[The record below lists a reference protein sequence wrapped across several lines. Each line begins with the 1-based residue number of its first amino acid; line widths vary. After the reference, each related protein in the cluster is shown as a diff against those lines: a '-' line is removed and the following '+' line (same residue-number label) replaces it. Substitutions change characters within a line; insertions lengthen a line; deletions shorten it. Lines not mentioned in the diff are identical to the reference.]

1 LGERPV
7 SFTVQSFVAG
17 DGYPLRYR
25 RYDPPG
31 GPGKGQGCVVC
42 IHGVA
47 SHAGWY
53 EYSCRRIGEAG
64 YTVAFL
70 DRRGAGMN
78 ALARGDTPSF
88 RRLVD
93 DLAEFLEAFPEH
105 YSDRL
110 QKKPVL
116 VAISWGGKLALAL
129 EKRRPGRTSALA
141 LLCPGIFPRVGPALR
156 DRLGITWSRLVS
168 PARLFAVPLSEPEL
182 FTANRHWQD
191 FIRTDPLFLRQATA
205 RFFFESVR
213 LDWYIKRAGR
223 HVRVPLL
230 LMLAGEDRII
240 QNARTRGFIE
250 QFPSVDKRILEYAGA
265 HHTLEFEPNPDR
277 YLGDLV
283 DWLNLKCGTEAR
295 P

>member
-1 LGERPV
+1 LGETPA
-7 SFTVQSFVAG
+7 SFTVQSFVAA

-31 GPGKGQGCVVC
+31 GPGRAQGCVVC

-53 EYSCRRIGEAG
+53 EYSCRKISEAG

-78 ALARGDTPSF
+78 HLARGDTPSF

-93 DLAEFLEAFPEH
+93 DLAEFLEAFPE
-105 YSDRL
+105 RL
-110 QKKPVL
+110 QKMPVL
-116 VAISWGGKLALAL
+116 MAISWGGKLALAL
-129 EKRRPGRTSALA
+129 ERRRPGRTSALA
-141 LLCPGIFPRVGPALR
+141 LLCPGIFPRVGPPLR
-156 DRLGITWSRLVS
+156 HRLGIAWSRLVS
-168 PARLFAVPLSEPEL
+168 PARLFPVPLSEPEL
-182 FTANRHWQD
+182 FTANPRWQD

-213 LDWYIKRAGR
+213 LDWYIQRAGR

-230 LMLAGEDRII
+230 LILAGEDRII
-240 QNARTRGFIE
+240 DNARTRRFIE
-250 QFPSVDKRILEYAGA
+250 QLPTEDKLIREYEGA
-265 HHTLEFEPNPDR
+265 HHTLEFEPNPDH
-277 YLGDLV
+277 YLGDLLK
-283 DWLNLKCGTEAR
+283 WLRLKSPVEAK

>member
-1 LGERPV
+1 
-7 SFTVQSFVAG
+7 
-17 DGYPLRYR
+17 LRYR

-31 GPGKGQGCVVC
+31 GPGKAQGCVVC

-53 EYSCRRIGEAG
+53 EYSCRRISEAG

-78 ALARGDTPSF
+78 TLARGDTPSF

-93 DLAEFLEAFPEH
+93 DIAEFLEAFSQQCSGELP
-105 YSDRL
+105 R
-110 QKKPVL
+110 KPVL
-116 VAISWGGKLALAL
+116 LAISWGGKLALAL

-141 LLCPGIFPRVGPALR
+141 LLCPGIFPRVGPSLR
-156 DRLGITWSRLVS
+156 HRLGIAWARLRS
-168 PARLFAVPLSEPEL
+168 PARLFPVPLSESEL
-182 FTANRHWQD
+182 FTANGRWQE

-205 RFFFESVR
+205 RFFFESVG

-223 HVRVPLL
+223 HVHVPLL

-240 QNARTRGFIE
+240 QNARTRRFIDR
-250 QFPSVDKRILEYAGA
+250 FPTEDKRILEYAAA
-265 HHTLEFEPNPDR
+265 HHTLEFEPNPDH
-277 YLGDLV
+277 YLSDLV
-283 DWLNLKCGTEAR
+283 DWLQSKSTTEAR